1 MNGHSTCWTGP
12 KHLRGG
18 NKLHA
23 YMFAQTN
30 DMLQANVESNDGF
43 ISSLKQTV
51 DKVQSVG
58 EAFGLPTD
66 FAAGAATWQTS
77 CKTYNGMA

>member
-1 MNGHSTCWTGP
+1 VNNHSTWWTGP
-12 KHLRGG
+12 NLPGG

-23 YMFAQTN
+23 YMFAHTT
-30 DMLQANVESNDGF
+30 DLLQANVESNHGF

-51 DKVQSVG
+51 DKVRSLDQ
-58 EAFGLPTD
+58 AFGLPTG
-66 FAAGAATWQTS
+66 FATGAAASQPS